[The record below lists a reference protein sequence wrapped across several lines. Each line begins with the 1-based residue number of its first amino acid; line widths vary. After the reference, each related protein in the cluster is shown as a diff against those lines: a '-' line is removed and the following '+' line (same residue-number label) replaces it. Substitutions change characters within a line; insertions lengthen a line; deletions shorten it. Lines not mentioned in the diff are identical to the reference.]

1 MALWIVRHARPLIAA
16 GICYGVLD
24 VQSDSVATDQ
34 AARELADTLPT
45 GAVLRVSPLTRC
57 QQLARALCALRADL
71 QARTDRRLREMDFG
85 CWEGVAWDAIPR
97 AALQAWT
104 DDFGNH
110 RFGGAES
117 SNEVLARVG
126 RAWDEDHGDSDTV
139 WITHAG
145 VARAARLVADG
156 VRVLTR
162 ADQWP
167 LEAPGY
173 GKWLQIAAIKQEIPP
188 GGGCSPS
195 SSTEK
200 I

>member
-71 QARTDRRLREMDFG
+71 QARTDPRLREMDFG
-85 CWEGVAWDAIPR
+85 CWEGVAWDAIPQ

-104 DDFGNH
+104 DDFGKH

-117 SNEVLARVG
+117 SNEVLMRVARV
-126 RAWDEDHGDSDTV
+126 WDEDYGDLDVV

-145 VARAARLVADG
+145 VARAARLLADG

-173 GKWLQIAAIKQEIPP
+173 GKWLQIGAIKQEIPP
-188 GGGCSPS
+188 AGGCSPS
-195 SSTEK
+195 SSTAK

>member
-16 GICYGVLD
+16 GICYGVMD
-24 VQSDSVATDQ
+24 VQADAAETEQ
-34 AARELADTLPT
+34 AARALAATLPM

-57 QQLARALCALRADL
+57 QQLARALCASRADL
-71 QARTDRRLREMDFG
+71 QARTDPRLREMDFG
-85 CWEGVAWDAIPR
+85 SWEGVAWNAIPQT
-97 AALQAWT
+97 ALQAWT
-104 DDFGNH
+104 DDFGKH

-117 SNEVLARVG
+117 ANDVLTRVG
-126 RAWDEDHGDSDTV
+126 RAWDEDQGDHDTV

-145 VARAARLVADG
+145 VARAARVLAHG
-156 VRVLTR
+156 VRTLAR

-173 GKWLQIAAIKQEIPP
+173 GQWLQMGAIKQEIPP
-188 GGGCSPS
+188 GGGCSS
-195 SSTEK
+195 SPSTEK

>member
-24 VQSDSVATDQ
+24 VQADASETDQ
-34 AARELADTLPT
+34 AARELADTLPK
-45 GAVLRVSPLTRC
+45 AVLLRVSPLTRC

-71 QARTDRRLREMDFG
+71 QARTDPRLREMDFG
-85 CWEGVAWDAIPR
+85 CWEGVAWDAIPQ

-104 DDFGNH
+104 DDFGKH

-117 SNEVLARVG
+117 SNEVLMRVARV
-126 RAWDEDHGDSDTV
+126 WDEDYGDLDVV

-145 VARAARLVADG
+145 VARAARLLADG

-173 GKWLQIAAIKQEIPP
+173 GKWLQMGAIKQ
-188 GGGCSPS
+188 
-195 SSTEK
+195 
-200 I
+200 

>member
-24 VQSDSVATDQ
+24 VQADASATDQ
-34 AARELADTLPT
+34 AARELASALPM

-71 QARTDRRLREMDFG
+71 RARTDLRLREMDFG
-85 CWEGVAWDAIPR
+85 CWEGVAWNAIPQ

-104 DDFGNH
+104 DDFGMH

-117 SNEVLARVG
+117 SNAVLTRVARL
-126 RAWDEDHGDSDTV
+126 WDGDQGEHDTV

-145 VARAARLVADG
+145 VARAARLLADG
-156 VRVLTR
+156 VRVLSR

-173 GKWLQIAAIKQEIPP
+173 GQWLQFGAIKQEIPP
-188 GGGCSPS
+188 PGGCSPYLS
-195 SSTEK
+195 KTK

>member
-24 VQSDSVATDQ
+24 VQADASATDL
-34 AARELADTLPT
+34 AASELADALPV

-57 QQLARALCALRADL
+57 QQLARALCALRPDL
-71 QARTDRRLREMDFG
+71 QARTDPRLREMDFG
-85 CWEGVAWDAIPR
+85 SWEGVAWDAIPQ
-97 AALQAWT
+97 AALQVWT
-104 DDFGNH
+104 DDFGKH
-110 RFGGAES
+110 QFGGAES
-117 SNEVLARVG
+117 SNEVLARVRG
-126 RAWDEDHGDSDTV
+126 AWDEDHGNPDTV

-145 VARAARLVADG
+145 VARAARLLADG

-167 LEAPGY
+167 LDAPGY
-173 GKWLQIAAIKQEIPP
+173 GQWLQIGAIKQEIPP
-188 GGGCSPS
+188 PGGCSPS
-195 SSTEK
+195 PSTEK

>member
-24 VQSDSVATDQ
+24 VQADASATEQ
-34 AARELADTLPT
+34 AVRELADTLPT

-57 QQLARALCALRADL
+57 QQLARALCTLRADL
-71 QARTDRRLREMDFG
+71 QARTDPRLREMDFG
-85 CWEGVAWDAIPR
+85 CWEGVAWDAIPQ

-104 DDFGNH
+104 DDFGKH
-110 RFGGAES
+110 QFGGAES

-126 RAWDEDHGDSDTV
+126 GAWDEDHGNPDTV

-145 VARAARLVADG
+145 VARAARLLADG
-156 VRVLTR
+156 VRKLTY
-162 ADQWP
+162 AHQWP

-173 GKWLQIAAIKQEIPP
+173 GQCLRMGAIKQEIPP
-188 GGGCSPS
+188 AGGCSSSPS
-195 SSTEK
+195 AEK

>member
-24 VQSDSVATDQ
+24 VQADAAATDQ
-34 AARELADTLPT
+34 AARELADTLPA
-45 GAVLRVSPLTRC
+45 GVALRVSPLTRC

-71 QARTDRRLREMDFG
+71 QARTDPRLREMDFG
-85 CWEGVAWDAIPR
+85 CWEGVAWDAIPQ

-104 DDFGNH
+104 DDFGKH

-117 SNEVLARVG
+117 SNEVLLRVARV
-126 RAWDEDHGDSDTV
+126 WDEDHGALDTV

-145 VARAARLVADG
+145 VARAARLLADG
-156 VRVLTR
+156 VRVLKR

-173 GKWLQIAAIKQEIPP
+173 G
-188 GGGCSPS
+188 
-195 SSTEK
+195 
-200 I
+200 

>member
-16 GICYGVLD
+16 GVCYGVLD
-24 VQSDSVATDQ
+24 VQADAAATDQ
-34 AARELADTLPT
+34 AARELADTLPKE
-45 GAVLRVSPLTRC
+45 VLLRVSPLTRC

-71 QARTDRRLREMDFG
+71 RAHTDPRLREMDFG
-85 CWEGVAWDAIPR
+85 CWEGVAWDAIPQ

-104 DDFGNH
+104 DDFGKH

-126 RAWDEDHGDSDTV
+126 RAWDEDHGAPDTV

-145 VARAARLVADG
+145 VARAARLLADG
-156 VRVLTR
+156 VHVLTR

-167 LEAPGY
+167 LQAPGY
-173 GKWLQIAAIKQEIPP
+173 GQWLQIGAIKQEIPP

-195 SSTEK
+195 PPTAK

>member
-24 VQSDSVATDQ
+24 VQADAAATDL
-34 AARELADTLPT
+34 AASELADTLPT
-45 GAVLRVSPLTRC
+45 GVALRVSPLTRC
-57 QQLARALCALRADL
+57 QQLALALCALRPDL
-71 QARTDRRLREMDFG
+71 QARTDPRLREMDFG
-85 CWEGVAWDAIPR
+85 SWEGVAWNAIPQ

-104 DDFGNH
+104 DDFGKH
-110 RFGGAES
+110 RFGGSES
-117 SNEVLARVG
+117 SNEVLMRVARV
-126 RAWDEDHGDSDTV
+126 WDEDHGNPDTV

-145 VARAARLVADG
+145 VARAARLLADG
-156 VRVLTR
+156 VRTLTR

-173 GKWLQIAAIKQEIPP
+173 GKWLQIGAIKQEIPP
-188 GGGCSPS
+188 GGGCSLSP
-195 SSTEK
+195 STEK

>member
-1 MALWIVRHARPLIAA
+1 MALWIVRHARPLIAS

-24 VQSDSVATDQ
+24 VQADTAATDQ
-34 AARELADTLPT
+34 AARELASALPM

-71 QARTDRRLREMDFG
+71 LARTDPRLREMDFG
-85 CWEGVAWDAIPR
+85 SWEGVAWDAIPQ

-104 DDFGNH
+104 DDFGQH

-117 SNEVLARVG
+117 SNEVLARVV
-126 RAWDEDHGDSDTV
+126 RVWDEDQVEHDTV

-145 VARAARLVADG
+145 VARAARLLADG
-156 VRVLTR
+156 VRTLTR

-167 LEAPGY
+167 FEAPGY
-173 GKWLQIAAIKQEIPP
+173 GQWLQMGAIKQEIPP

-195 SSTEK
+195 PSTEK

>member
-34 AARELADTLPT
+34 AARELADTLST

-85 CWEGVAWDAIPR
+85 CWEGVAWDAIPQ

-145 VARAARLVADG
+145 VARAVRLLADG
-156 VRVLTR
+156 VRTLTR

-173 GKWLQIAAIKQEIPP
+173 GKWLQIAAIKQETPP
-188 GGGCSPS
+188 GGGCSPYS
-195 SSTEK
+195 ATEK

>member
-1 MALWIVRHARPLIAA
+1 MTLWIVRHARPHIAA

-24 VQSDSVATDQ
+24 VQADATATDQ
-34 AARELADTLPT
+34 AARELAHTLPKE
-45 GAVLRVSPLTRC
+45 VLLRVSPLTRC

-71 QARTDRRLREMDFG
+71 RACTDPRLREMDFG
-85 CWEGVAWDAIPR
+85 CWEGVAWDAIPQ
-97 AALQAWT
+97 AAVQAWT
-104 DDFGNH
+104 DDFGKY

-126 RAWDEDHGDSDTV
+126 RAWDEDHGEHDTV

-145 VARAARLVADG
+145 VARAARLLADG

-173 GKWLQIAAIKQEIPP
+173 GQWLQMGAIKQEIPP

-195 SSTEK
+195 PSTEK

>member
-24 VQSDSVATDQ
+24 VQADAAATEL
-34 AARELADTLPT
+34 AARELADTLPA
-45 GAVLRVSPLTRC
+45 GVALRVSPLTRC
-57 QQLARALCALRADL
+57 QQLARALCALRSDL
-71 QARTDRRLREMDFG
+71 PARTDPRLREMDFG
-85 CWEGVAWDAIPR
+85 CWEGVAWDAIPQ

-104 DDFGNH
+104 DDFGKH

-117 SNEVLARVG
+117 SNEVLMRVARV
-126 RAWDEDHGDSDTV
+126 WDEDYGDLDVV

-145 VARAARLVADG
+145 VARAARLLADG
-156 VRVLTR
+156 VRTLTR

-173 GKWLQIAAIKQEIPP
+173 GKWLQIGAIKQEIPP

>member
-16 GICYGVLD
+16 GICYGVMD
-24 VQSDSVATDQ
+24 VQADAAETEQ
-34 AARELADTLPT
+34 AARALAAALPM

-57 QQLARALCALRADL
+57 QQLARALCASRADL
-71 QARTDRRLREMDFG
+71 QARTDPRLREMDFG

-104 DDFGNH
+104 DDFGKH
-110 RFGGAES
+110 RFGGVES
-117 SNEVLARVG
+117 SNEVLARVA
-126 RAWDEDHGDSDTV
+126 RVWDEDQGEHDTV

-145 VARAARLVADG
+145 VARAAHLLADG
-156 VRVLTR
+156 VRVLAR

-173 GKWLQIAAIKQEIPP
+173 GQWLQLPAIKQEIPP
-188 GGGCSPS
+188 AGG
-195 SSTEK
+195 
-200 I
+200 

>member
-1 MALWIVRHARPLIAA
+1 MALWIVRHARPLITA

-24 VQSDSVATDQ
+24 VQADACETDQ
-34 AARELADTLPT
+34 AARELADTLPA
-45 GAVLRVSPLTRC
+45 GVALRVSPLTRC
-57 QQLARALCALRADL
+57 QQLAHALCSLRPDL
-71 QARTDRRLREMDFG
+71 PARTDPRLREMDFG
-85 CWEGVAWDAIPR
+85 CWEGMAWDAIPQ

-126 RAWDEDHGDSDTV
+126 GAWDEDHDNPDTV

-145 VARAARLVADG
+145 VARAARLLADG
-156 VRVLTR
+156 VRTLTR

-173 GKWLQIAAIKQEIPP
+173 GKWLQMGVIKQEIPP
-188 GGGCSPS
+188 AGGCSLSPC
-195 SSTEK
+195 TEK

>member
-16 GICYGVLD
+16 GICYGVMD
-24 VQSDSVATDQ
+24 VQADAAETEQ
-34 AARELADTLPT
+34 AARALAAALPM

-57 QQLARALCALRADL
+57 QQLARALCASRADL
-71 QARTDRRLREMDFG
+71 QARTDPRLREMDFG
-85 CWEGVAWDAIPR
+85 CWEGVAWDAIPQ

-104 DDFGNH
+104 DDFGKH

-117 SNEVLARVG
+117 SNEVLARVA
-126 RAWDEDHGDSDTV
+126 RVWDEDQGEHDTV

-145 VARAARLVADG
+145 VARAVRLLADG

-167 LEAPGY
+167 VQAPGY
-173 GKWLQIAAIKQEIPP
+173 GQWLQLPAIKQEIPP
-188 GGGCSPS
+188 SGG
-195 SSTEK
+195 
-200 I
+200 

>member
-16 GICYGVLD
+16 GVCYGVLD
-24 VQSDSVATDQ
+24 VQADAAATDQ

-45 GAVLRVSPLTRC
+45 GAVLRISPLTRC

-71 QARTDRRLREMDFG
+71 QARTDPRLREMDFG

-117 SNEVLARVG
+117 SNEVLMRVARV
-126 RAWDEDHGDSDTV
+126 WDEDHADHDAV

-145 VARAARLVADG
+145 VARAARLLAGG

-173 GKWLQIAAIKQEIPP
+173 GKWLQIGAIKQEIPP

>member
-16 GICYGVLD
+16 GICYGVMD
-24 VQSDSVATDQ
+24 VQADAAETEQ
-34 AARELADTLPT
+34 AARALAAALPT
-45 GAVLRVSPLTRC
+45 GAVLRVSPLARC

-71 QARTDRRLREMDFG
+71 QARTDPRLREMDFG
-85 CWEGVAWDAIPR
+85 CWEGVAWDAIPQ

-104 DDFGNH
+104 DDFGKH

-117 SNEVLARVG
+117 SNEVLARVA
-126 RAWDEDHGDSDTV
+126 RVWDEDQGEHDTV

-145 VARAARLVADG
+145 VARAARLLADG
-156 VRVLTR
+156 VRVLAR

-173 GKWLQIAAIKQEIPP
+173 GQWLQLLQLPAIKQEIPP
-188 GGGCSPS
+188 AGG
-195 SSTEK
+195 
-200 I
+200 

>member
-71 QARTDRRLREMDFG
+71 QARTDPRLREMDFG
-85 CWEGVAWDAIPR
+85 CWEGVAWDAIPQ

-117 SNEVLARVG
+117 SNEVLMRVARV
-126 RAWDEDHGDSDTV
+126 WDEDHADHDAV

-145 VARAARLVADG
+145 VARAARLLADG

-173 GKWLQIAAIKQEIPP
+173 GQWLEIAAIKQEIPP
-188 GGGCSPS
+188 GGGCSPYS
-195 SSTEK
+195 ATEK

>member
-1 MALWIVRHARPLIAA
+1 MALWIVRHARPLITA

-24 VQSDSVATDQ
+24 VQADSAATDQ
-34 AARELADTLPT
+34 AARELADTLST

-57 QQLARALCALRADL
+57 QQLAHVLCALRPDL
-71 QARTDRRLREMDFG
+71 QARTDPRLREMDFG
-85 CWEGVAWDAIPR
+85 CWEGVAWDAIPQ

-104 DDFGNH
+104 DDFGKH

-117 SNEVLARVG
+117 SNEVLMRVARV
-126 RAWDEDHGDSDTV
+126 WDEDHADHDAV

-145 VARAARLVADG
+145 VARAARLLADG

-173 GKWLQIAAIKQEIPP
+173 GQWLQIAAIKQEIPP

-195 SSTEK
+195 SATEK

>member
-45 GAVLRVSPLTRC
+45 GVALRVSPLARC

-85 CWEGVAWDAIPR
+85 CWEGVAWDAIPQ

-145 VARAARLVADG
+145 VARAVRLLADG
-156 VRVLTR
+156 VRTLTR

-173 GKWLQIAAIKQEIPP
+173 GKWLQIAEIKQETPP
-188 GGGCSPS
+188 GGGCSPYS
-195 SSTEK
+195 ATEK

>member
-1 MALWIVRHARPLIAA
+1 MALWIMRHARPLIAA

-24 VQSDSVATDQ
+24 VQADASANDL
-34 AARELADTLPT
+34 AASELADALPKE
-45 GAVLRVSPLTRC
+45 VRLRVSPLTRC
-57 QQLARALCALRADL
+57 QQLARVLCALRADL
-71 QARTDRRLREMDFG
+71 HARTDPRLREMDFG
-85 CWEGVAWDAIPR
+85 SWEGVAWDAIPQ

-104 DDFGNH
+104 DDFGKH

-117 SNEVLARVG
+117 ANEVLARVA
-126 RAWDEDHGDSDTV
+126 RVWDEDQGEHDTV

-145 VARAARLVADG
+145 VARAARLLADG
-156 VRVLTR
+156 VRVLTC

-173 GKWLQIAAIKQEIPP
+173 GQWLQIGAIKQEIPP

-195 SSTEK
+195 PSTAK

>member
-24 VQSDSVATDQ
+24 VQADAAATEL
-34 AARELADTLPT
+34 AARELADTLPA
-45 GAVLRVSPLTRC
+45 GLVLRVSPLMRC
-57 QQLARALCALRADL
+57 QQLARDLCLLRPDL
-71 QARTDRRLREMDFG
+71 QAHTDTRLREMDFG
-85 CWEGVAWDAIPR
+85 IWEGVAWNAMPQ

-117 SNEVLARVG
+117 SNEVLMRVG
-126 RAWDEDHGDSDTV
+126 HAWDEDHGDHATV

-145 VARAARLVADG
+145 VARAARLLADG
-156 VRVLTR
+156 VRTLTR
-162 ADQWP
+162 ADEWP

-173 GKWLQIAAIKQEIPP
+173 GQWLQFGAIKHEIPP
-188 GGGCSPS
+188 PGGCSPYLS
-195 SSTEK
+195 KTK

>member
-16 GICYGVLD
+16 GICYGVMD
-24 VQSDSVATDQ
+24 VQADAAETEQ
-34 AARELADTLPT
+34 AARALAAALPM
-45 GAVLRVSPLTRC
+45 GAVLRVSLLTRC
-57 QQLARALCALRADL
+57 QQMARALCALRTDL
-71 QARTDRRLREMDFG
+71 QARTDPRLREMDFG

-104 DDFGNH
+104 DDFGKH

-117 SNEVLARVG
+117 SNEVLARVA
-126 RAWDEDHGDSDTV
+126 RVWDEDQGEHDTV

-145 VARAARLVADG
+145 VARAAHLLADG
-156 VRVLTR
+156 VRVLRR

-173 GKWLQIAAIKQEIPP
+173 GQWLQLPAIKQEIPP
-188 GGGCSPS
+188 AGG
-195 SSTEK
+195 
-200 I
+200 